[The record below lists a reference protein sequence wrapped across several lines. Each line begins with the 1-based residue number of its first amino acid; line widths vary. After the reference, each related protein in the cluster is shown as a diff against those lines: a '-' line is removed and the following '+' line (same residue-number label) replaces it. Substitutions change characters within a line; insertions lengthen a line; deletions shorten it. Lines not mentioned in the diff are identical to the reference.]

1 MNLRLKSMI
10 ILRFGSQEDF
20 AAALN
25 ERPAYVSQIIRGR
38 RKISIEK
45 MLKWAEA
52 LNYPI
57 DEIFDDYARGIVGEL
72 D

>member
-20 AAALN
+20 AAAIN

-52 LNYPI
+52 LKCPI
-57 DEIFDDYARGIVGEL
+57 GEIFDNVPRGAAGEL

>member
-1 MNLRLKSMI
+1 MNLRLKSTI
-10 ILRFGSQEDF
+10 ILKFGSQEDF
-20 AAALN
+20 AAAVN
-25 ERPAYVSQIIRGR
+25 ERPAYVSQIIRRR

-52 LNYPI
+52 LKCSI
-57 DEIFDDYARGIVGEL
+57 DEIFDDCARGIAGEL